1 MTCGAV
7 AHQHAVLLVVESV
20 TERGMGSAIG
30 RAGGRGGGD
39 DGRNSECD
47 ERLHRDPRI
56 SGILKMEGCR
66 PRLRL
71 PEELSTKVSPAE
83 NRQ

>member
-1 MTCGAV
+1 
-7 AHQHAVLLVVESV
+7 VLLVVEAV
-20 TERGMGSAIG
+20 TERDMGSAIRG
-30 RAGGRGGGD
+30 AGGRGD
-39 DGRNSECD
+39 DDDRRSSECD

-56 SGILKMEGCR
+56 SGILKMDGCS

-71 PEELSTKVSPAE
+71 REELSTKVSPAE